1 MRSYERVIAGVAR
14 RFGLEISRSSST
26 LNQLPPDVSGED
38 KAIIEFV
45 RPFTM
50 TSASRLWSLIQSV
63 RYVIDEEIPGDFV
76 ECGVWRGGSV
86 MAMAQASTNAG
97 DADRRIWLY
106 DTFSGMTEPTEHDV
120 EADSGCRARD
130 LLANTKVGDGHNVWC
145 VASRED
151 VESNLQ
157 LTSLPIECF
166 TLIEGDVVQTLLEV
180 SPPAIALL
188 RLDTDWYESTKASL
202 EALYPRLSPGGVCI
216 LDDYGHW
223 QGARQAVEEYFS
235 ELPSRPLLM
244 PIDYSGRMFIK
255 PHSHQMKSRE

>member
-1 MRSYERVIAGVAR
+1 
-14 RFGLEISRSSST
+14 
-26 LNQLPPDVSGED
+26 
-38 KAIIEFV
+38 
-45 RPFTM
+45 
-50 TSASRLWSLIQSV
+50 
-63 RYVIDEEIPGDFV
+63 
-76 ECGVWRGGSV
+76 
-86 MAMAQASTNAG
+86 MAMAQASVNAG
-97 DADRRIWLY
+97 GADRRIWLY

-120 EADSGCRARD
+120 ESDSGSRATD
-130 LLANTKVGDGHNVWC
+130 LLANTEVGDGHNVWC

-157 LTSLPIECF
+157 LTSLPIDYF
-166 TLIEGDVVQTLLEV
+166 TLIEGDVVQTLRKTY
-180 SPPAIALL
+180 PPAIALL

-244 PIDYSGRMFIK
+244 PIDYSGRIFIK
-255 PHSHQMKSRE
+255 PHSHQMTSRE